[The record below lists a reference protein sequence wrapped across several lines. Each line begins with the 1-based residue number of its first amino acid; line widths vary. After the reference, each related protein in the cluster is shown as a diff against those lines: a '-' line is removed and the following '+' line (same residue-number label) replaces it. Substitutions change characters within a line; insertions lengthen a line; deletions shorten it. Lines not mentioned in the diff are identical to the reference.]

1 MGLSNIKSY
10 FKLYDLAE
18 LTPEQRFKNSKNVP
32 QYFWAGC
39 ESEANSRRTTPAP
52 SRRTSEDVKRANK
65 NKSDSQIAMELFK

>member
-10 FKLYDLAE
+10 FKLYDLSE
-18 LTPEQRFKNSKNVP
+18 LTPEERFKNAGKVP

-52 SRRTSEDVKRANK
+52 SRRTSEEIKRSNK
-65 NKSDSQIAMELFK
+65 NKSASQIATELWK